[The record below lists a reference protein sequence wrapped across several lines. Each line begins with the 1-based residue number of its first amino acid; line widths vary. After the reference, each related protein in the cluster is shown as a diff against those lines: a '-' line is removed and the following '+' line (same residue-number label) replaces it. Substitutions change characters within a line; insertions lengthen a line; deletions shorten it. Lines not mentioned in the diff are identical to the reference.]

1 MGQLDHQIQA
11 DETHP
16 IDIAEAVA
24 LRRGWDFERMADD
37 QIAVTVRGQWRD
49 HALTLAWSARDEMLR
64 LICCFD
70 LDPPEARMPGLCQ
83 VLNLVNDEVWDGSF
97 TFWAQQRVMVWRY
110 GLVLSGQALAETG
123 QIERMIRSAVES
135 CERFHPSFQSAC
147 RGGEP
152 EAALALALSGTL
164 GRAA

>member
-1 MGQLDHQIQA
+1 MAQLDPRIQA

-16 IDIAEAVA
+16 IDIAETVA
-24 LRRGWDFERMADD
+24 LRRGWGFKRMADD
-37 QIAVTVRGQWRD
+37 QIAVTAGGQWRD
-49 HALTLAWSARDEMLR
+49 HALTLAWSGRDEMLR

-70 LDPPEARMPGLCQ
+70 LDPPEARMPAVYR

-97 TFWAQQRVMVWRY
+97 AFWAQQRVMVWRY
-110 GLVLSGQALAETG
+110 GLVLTGEALAGAG
-123 QIERMIRSAVES
+123 QIDCMIRSAVES

-152 EAALALALSGTL
+152 EAALALALAGTL